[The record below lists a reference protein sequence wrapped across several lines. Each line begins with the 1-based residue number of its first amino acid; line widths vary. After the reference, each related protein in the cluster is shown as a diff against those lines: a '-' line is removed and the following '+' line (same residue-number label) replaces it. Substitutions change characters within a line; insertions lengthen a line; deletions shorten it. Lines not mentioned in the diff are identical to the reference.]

1 MIETDKKM
9 TLDTNTKSG
18 RPREALGVDIG
29 GVVMDRVNDA
39 TDTSFFGGRYLETT
53 STPGVVEALARLVA
67 ERFGEHVHFVSKCG
81 PNTERKTRE
90 WLAHH
95 DVFARTGIPA
105 GNLHFCR
112 RRREKAPIA
121 EALGLTHFVDDRLE
135 ILGSLKTVP
144 NRFLF
149 DPVEAEVAK
158 HRRYLGMV
166 IRVASWAE
174 IEALLLG

>member
-1 MIETDKKM
+1 M
-9 TLDTNTKSG
+9 DTYTKNR
-18 RPREALGVDIG
+18 RPQEGLGVDIG
-29 GVVMDRVNDA
+29 GVVMDRVNDNA
-39 TDTSFFGGRYLETT
+39 DTSFFSDRYLETT
-53 STPGVVEALARLVA
+53 ATPGVIEALARLVA
-67 ERFGEHVHFVSKCG
+67 ERFQTRVHFVSKCG
-81 PNTERKTRE
+81 PNIERKTRE

-95 DVFARTGIPA
+95 NVYRRTGIPED
-105 GNLHFCR
+105 NLHFCR

-149 DPVEAEVAK
+149 DPVEEEVAK

-166 IRVASWAE
+166 IRVQSWAE

>member
-1 MIETDKKM
+1 MQRKA
-9 TLDTNTKSG
+9 TLDTTTKNKHTT
-18 RPREALGVDIG
+18 EALGVDIG
-29 GVVMDRVNDA
+29 GVVMDRINDN
-39 TDTSFFGGRYLETT
+39 TDTSFFSDRYLETT
-53 STPGVVEALARLVA
+53 ATPGVMAALARLVA
-67 ERFGEHVHFVSKCG
+67 ERFGHLVHFVSKCG
-81 PNTERKTRE
+81 PNTERRTRE

-95 DVFARTGIPA
+95 DVYRRTGIPE

-149 DPVEAEVAK
+149 NPVEAEVARHK
-158 HRRYLGMV
+158 LHLGMV
-166 IRVASWAE
+166 IRVENWAE